1 MSGSILESIETLE
14 EFPNIDVFT
23 PDERLNQLC
32 YRMFVINQNYVAIIK
47 YLDKKYI
54 FIELL
59 TQKGIT
65 TSYFCNVLSIYI
77 FDEVSKSHGN
87 IYDSS
92 FG

>member
-1 MSGSILESIETLE
+1 MWI
-14 EFPNIDVFT
+14 
-23 PDERLNQLC
+23 
-32 YRMFVINQNYVAIIK
+32 
-47 YLDKKYI
+47 KKYI

-65 TSYFCNVLSIYI
+65 ISYFCNVLSIYIYIYIYI

-92 FG
+92 FE